1 MQMSNLPRATDSE
14 LSQEDQQLL
23 EIGKIHK
30 KAIPVFEFVTST
42 KPGNIVAVACLYG
55 DAIGHVPFVTGSRTT
70 IGAGSE
76 DGSHSTGWSW
86 NGVSPKENQIYR
98 R

>member
-1 MQMSNLPRATDSE
+1 
-14 LSQEDQQLL
+14 
-23 EIGKIHK
+23 
-30 KAIPVFEFVTST
+30 
-42 KPGNIVAVACLYG
+42 
-55 DAIGHVPFVTGSRTT
+55 VPFVTGSRTT

-76 DGSHSTGWSW
+76 DGSDSTGWSW